1 MGRLLMA
8 HRRLLLL
15 TALMTC
21 LAASVGTLTVSA
33 QTASPQLS
41 TGHQAFDDALYP
53 NLKGQWNRAP
63 IPGVTGQPDFDP
75 TKPSGRGQQAP
86 LTPEYQAIF
95 EANLADQAAGG
106 FGTTVGWHCGAWG
119 LPAMMNVYQPMEIVV
134 LPDTTYILTSDTH
147 LSQRRIYTD
156 GRDWP
161 ETIEP
166 EFQGGYSVGKW
177 LDEDGDGRYDTLEVE
192 TRGFKGPRV
201 FGSSGI
207 PLHAD
212 NQTIVKERI
221 YLDKTN
227 PDILHNEM
235 TVIDHA
241 LTRPWTATKSY
252 RRTSAAKTVWTEY
265 VCAVDQSH
273 VRIGKENYYMSGD
286 GYLMPAKKDQAPPD
300 LRYFNRTKD

>member
-86 LTPEYQAIF
+86 LTPQYQAIF

-119 LPAMMNVYQPMEIVV
+119 LPAMMNVY
-134 LPDTTYILTSDTH
+134 
-147 LSQRRIYTD
+147 
-156 GRDWP
+156 
-161 ETIEP
+161 
-166 EFQGGYSVGKW
+166 
-177 LDEDGDGRYDTLEVE
+177 
-192 TRGFKGPRV
+192 
-201 FGSSGI
+201 
-207 PLHAD
+207 
-212 NQTIVKERI
+212 
-221 YLDKTN
+221 
-227 PDILHNEM
+227 
-235 TVIDHA
+235 
-241 LTRPWTATKSY
+241 
-252 RRTSAAKTVWTEY
+252 
-265 VCAVDQSH
+265 
-273 VRIGKENYYMSGD
+273 
-286 GYLMPAKKDQAPPD
+286 
-300 LRYFNRTKD
+300 